1 MQNSFFCEKT
11 YINLYKSASLNSKI
25 SSQLLYGEKFK
36 ILKKKKKFLKIKTN
50 YDKYVGYIKLSKFI
64 DKFRETHKVSVL
76 KSRIFKNPNN
86 LGKSKTKKFLPFSI
100 FNGIDVL
107 SLAMYYQNNQ
117 K

>member
-1 MQNSFFCEKT
+1 MQNSFYCEKT

-76 KSRIFKNPNN
+76 KSRIFKNPN
-86 LGKSKTKKFLPFSI
+86 KI
-100 FNGIDVL
+100 FHFQ
-107 SLAMYYQNNQ
+107 S
-117 K
+117 